1 MFDYLNHVYVAG
13 IIMKKLRE
21 KKAQPTI
28 IIYGFDQWRVKD
40 FAVRQQQHKLNDIL
54 KEKVCQNH

>member
-28 IIYGFDQWRVKD
+28 IIYGFDQWRVKV
-40 FAVRQQQHKLNDIL
+40 FAVRQ
-54 KEKVCQNH
+54 